1 MVLKKKSII
10 VVGFIVVMVVVITY
24 VVYRFFLP
32 TALNP
37 GEFESGVVDRGMVI
51 ESIDAE
57 GIVEP
62 GSEVLILSPASS
74 IITRIAR
81 EAGSHVNAG
90 ESILFL
96 DPKPIQ
102 EDIERIEDQLQV
114 KQNDLQ
120 KNRLN
125 ARSIKVD
132 LDYNVEVKNLTIA
145 SLKSELVDQEQLL
158 EVGGISPAR
167 FEKTKQEL
175 ALAEKDLE
183 MIMEKNSI
191 RLQQLETEEDG
202 LLLQIQIQEKEL
214 AGKVDLLDKMAVR
227 APSSGIVLSVNA
239 KEGEKVNTDRLLVTM
254 SDLSSFKI
262 KATINDEYSGMV
274 KTGKE
279 VIAIIDHEMLNGKVG
294 NIHPVIVDNKLVFD
308 VFLEKSHHE
317 KLISNMQ
324 VDLHVVNAR
333 KDSVLRIENGAAFNK
348 NDIQEVFTIR
358 DQLAIRQE
366 IVTGLKGDE
375 YIEIISGIKEGDR
388 LITSDIS
395 SFKHMKEVEI
405 EDY

>member
-1 MVLKKKSII
+1 MALKKRSII
-10 VVGFIVVMVVVITY
+10 VIGIILIMVVIITY

-37 GEFESGVVDRGMVI
+37 GEFDSTVVERGTVI
-51 ESIDAE
+51 ESIAAE
-57 GIVEP
+57 GVVEP

-74 IITRIAR
+74 IITRIVR

-90 ESILFL
+90 EAILYL

-114 KQNDLQ
+114 KQNNLR

-167 FEKTKQEL
+167 YERTKQEL
-175 ALAEKDLE
+175 TLAEKDLE
-183 MIMEKNSI
+183 MLMEKNSI
-191 RLQQLETEEDG
+191 RLQQLETEEEG
-202 LLLQIQIQEKEL
+202 LLLEIQIQEKEL
-214 AGKVDLLDKMAVR
+214 AGKVELLDKMAVR
-227 APSSGIVLSVNA
+227 APSGGIVLSINA
-239 KEGEKVNTDRLLVTM
+239 KEGEKVNTDRLLVTL

-262 KATINDEYSGMV
+262 KATINDEYSGVV

-279 VIAIIDHEMLNGKVG
+279 VIALIDHEMLNGKVG

-308 VFLEKSHHE
+308 VYLDRSHHE

-324 VDLHVVNAR
+324 VDLQVVNAR
-333 KDSVLRIENGAAFNK
+333 KDSVLRIENGPAFSRNEK
-348 NDIQEVFTIR
+348 QEVFAIR
-358 DQLAIRQE
+358 GQMAVRQE
-366 IVTGLKGDE
+366 IVTGLIGNDYME
-375 YIEIISGIKEGDR
+375 VISGVAEGER
-388 LITSDIS
+388 LIKSDIS
-395 SFKHMKEVEI
+395 PFKHMKEVEI
-405 EDY
+405 EGY

>member
-1 MVLKKKSII
+1 MTAIILVMVL
-10 VVGFIVVMVVVITY
+10 VIAF
-24 VVYRFFLP
+24 VIYRFFLP
-32 TALNP
+32 TALSP
-37 GEFESGVVDRGMVI
+37 GEFETTVVSRGTVI
-51 ESIDAE
+51 ESIAAE
-57 GIVEP
+57 GVVEP

-81 EAGSHVNAG
+81 EAGSHVNAH
-90 ESILFL
+90 EPVLYL
-96 DPKPIQ
+96 DPTPIR
-102 EDIERIEDQLQV
+102 EDIERIQDQLQV
-114 KQNDLQ
+114 KQNDLR

-167 FEKTKQEL
+167 YEKTKQEL

-191 RLQQLETEEDG
+191 RLQQLETEEEG

-214 AGKVDLLDKMAVR
+214 ASKVELLDKMVVR
-227 APSSGIVLSVNA
+227 APSSGIVLSINA

-279 VIAIIDHEMLNGKVG
+279 VIALIDHEMLSGKVG
-294 NIHPVIVDNKLVFD
+294 NIHPVIVDNKLLFD
-308 VFLEKSHHE
+308 VFLEESHHE
-317 KLISNMQ
+317 KLISNMR
-324 VDLHVVNAR
+324 VDLQVVNAR
-333 KDSVLRIENGAAFNK
+333 KDSVLRIENGPAFNK
-348 NDIQEVFTIR
+348 NEIQEIFVIK
-358 DQLAIRQE
+358 DQMAIRQE
-366 IVTGLKGDE
+366 IVTGLKGNDFME
-375 YIEIISGIKEGDR
+375 VISGVEEGDH
-388 LITSDIS
+388 LIASDIS